1 MADFKIEIDL
11 NVLNHL
17 GMSLYSN
24 TPAVLTEIISNAWDA
39 DAKKVEINLV
49 PGEDAHVIIKDDG
62 HGMSETDIINKFLK
76 VGYARRDDNRGKSDV
91 LKRQVMGRK
100 GIGKLAMFSLANKI
114 QVFSAKKG
122 HEPRAFEIDVSAL
135 QASIKANQTYTAT
148 PIDFDTDIST
158 GTTIK
163 LYQLKKSI
171 ERTQTYLRKRLARRF
186 SVIGESNN
194 FLVEVNG
201 HPIATEDRDFL
212 SDLEFI
218 WEFGESDKERVS
230 ECKNL
235 LKKEVL
241 DNVITFN
248 DKPYKVSGY
257 IGSVEKPSHLTRDPE
272 ISNNTITVIANGR
285 VFEEDILLE
294 FGSAK
299 VFTNY
304 LVGEIVA
311 DFLDDNELPDMATSS
326 RQKLQQNDP
335 RYPVLKGF
343 FERCLSKVDKD
354 WDQWRRDKGI
364 EDAKH
369 ESQPLRNWLD
379 KLKPSEKK
387 AAENLIGKVNT
398 FRFSGDEKQQQESK
412 KVVLKNT
419 VLAFEKLRIQDNLES
434 LDKISSLSSE
444 AFKEVFSSV
453 DDIEASL
460 FYEITS
466 QRLKVIE
473 KFQNITKEN
482 ELEKTVQEY
491 LYKHLWLLDPSWE
504 RVTGETYIE
513 QTLTQELKQINP
525 DALSG
530 ARIDIAYKTISG
542 KHVIIEMKRPKVQP
556 DILTLVNQGNKYREA
571 THQWYLNNPK
581 SCVNGQPPVI
591 DIIFLLG
598 KNYNVA
604 SHNMDFLRNQ
614 LLSINAKVLTYPD
627 LITQSYQSYQEYLER
642 KKEAAELSKLINS
655 I

>member
-1 MADFKIEIDL
+1 MAEFKIEIDL

-39 DAKKVEINLV
+39 DAKKVEIDIV
-49 PGEDAHVIIKDDG
+49 TGDDAYVMIRDNG
-62 HGMSETDIINKFLK
+62 HGMSEADIIGKFLK
-76 VGYARRDDNRGKSDV
+76 VGYARRDDNRGKSDG
-91 LKRQVMGRK
+91 LNRQVMGRK

-114 QVFSAKKG
+114 RVYSAKKG
-122 HEPRAFEIDVSAL
+122 HDPRAFEIDVSRL
-135 QASIKANQTYTAT
+135 QQAIKANETYTAT
-148 PIDFDTDIST
+148 QIDFDADITT

-163 LYQLKKSI
+163 LFELKKSI
-171 ERTQTYLRKRLARRF
+171 EKTQTYLRKRLARRF
-186 SVIGESNN
+186 SVIGEANDFS
-194 FLVEVNG
+194 VEING
-201 HPIATEDRDFL
+201 HPITTTDRDFL
-212 SDLEFI
+212 DDLEFI
-218 WEFGESDKERVS
+218 WEFGESDENRIA

-235 LKKEVL
+235 SKKTIL
-241 DNVITFN
+241 DNTISF
-248 DKPYKVSGY
+248 DGIDYKVSGY
-257 IGSVEKPSHLTRDPE
+257 VGSVEKPSQLTRDVE
-272 ISNNTITVIANGR
+272 ISNNSITVISNGR

-299 VFTNY
+299 VFTSY

-343 FERCLSKVDKD
+343 FERSLSQVDKD
-354 WDQWRRDKGI
+354 WDTWRREKGI
-364 EDAKH
+364 KEVTS
-369 ESQPLRNWLD
+369 ESAPLKEWLN
-379 KLKPSEKK
+379 KLKPSERR
-387 AAENLIGKVNT
+387 AAEKLIGKVNT
-398 FRFSGDEKQQQESK
+398 FRFSGDDEQQKESK

-419 VLAFEKLRIQDNLES
+419 VLAFEKLRIQDNLDS
-434 LDKISSLSSE
+434 LDKISNLSSE

-473 KFQNITKEN
+473 KFKKITEEN
-482 ELEKTVQEY
+482 ELERTVQAY

-513 QTLTQELKQINP
+513 QTLTNELKQINP
-525 DALSG
+525 DATSG

-542 KHVIIEMKRPKVQP
+542 KHVIIEMKRPKVHP
-556 DILTLVNQGNKYREA
+556 DIAILVDQGRKYQLA
-571 THQWYLNNPK
+571 TQQWYINNPA
-581 SCVNGQPPVI
+581 SCPNGSPPQI

-598 KNYNVA
+598 KGYELNPMNSQYI
-604 SHNMDFLRNQ
+604 SSQ
-614 LLSINAKVLTYPD
+614 LLSINAKVMTYED
-627 LITQSYQSYQEYLER
+627 LITQSYQAYQEYLER
-642 KKEAAELSKLINS
+642 KKEAAELSTIINS